1 MSTLLF
7 RLRRWG
13 EISNLTGLMRILR
26 FVAHFGPWRHLFIR
40 LIQLVRPPENSDVV
54 DRATTALP
62 SIDANS
68 MCSLM
73 ESDGFSYIGVLR
85 PDTVSNITRITDN
98 LPIDHFQHVHE
109 VDQNIRKLI
118 NDPKLLY
125 LVRRYLNAEPVMLE
139 CTLVVT
145 GGSCNNDAS
154 GLQNSFHFDYAGWQS
169 VNLFVY
175 LTDVDESSA
184 CHKVILGSHRRKT
197 LKDLFYPTIS
207 DADARKRFGDKVQS
221 VTGAAGTLFLEN
233 TEAFHKRQFSPER
246 RVMLNV
252 LFASHRSILSNG
264 RLDPRN
270 VQHRNS
276 IYARY
281 I

>member
-1 MSTLLF
+1 MSTLF
-7 RLRRWG
+7 FCLRRWG
-13 EISNLTGLMRILR
+13 NTLNLIRTVRILR
-26 FVAHFGPWRHLFIR
+26 FVVHFGPWRHLFINLIR
-40 LIQLVRPPENSDVV
+40 LLHPPVRLDVV
-54 DRATTALP
+54 DGAATVFP

-68 MCSLM
+68 ICTLM
-73 ESDGFSYIGVLR
+73 NSNGFSYIGTLQ
-85 PDTVSNITRITDN
+85 PDAVSNITRITDN

-109 VDQNIRKLI
+109 VDQNINNLI
-118 NDPKLLY
+118 NDPQLLY

-145 GGSCNNDAS
+145 GGSNNGAS
-154 GLQNSFHFDYAGWQS
+154 MLQNSFHFDYAGWQS

-197 LKDLFYPTIS
+197 LRDLFCPTIS
-207 DADARKRFGDKVQS
+207 DTDACKRFGGKIQS
-221 VTGAAGTLFLEN
+221 ITGTAGTLFLEN

-264 RLDPRN
+264 RIDPRN
-270 VQHRNS
+270 IQHRNS
-276 IYARY
+276 VYARY
-281 I
+281 T